1 MPRNP
6 SHRNALKPQNMNYN
20 ERAERVNKRGVMNAT
35 KNIDK
40 LFPEDD
46 TTLVDCYSMMQH
58 GNNISQ
64 KMGRP
69 LSYAS
74 VEEFERQVGEFFM
87 YCHEHK
93 IVPTRPALANWLG
106 VNSGTLL
113 RWSNDETNPFSFSIK
128 KADEVMHQFMLQKT
142 MEGSINTILY
152 FFIAKN
158 WFGMSDK
165 TEIVHRSTSNG
176 IDLDEQ
182 QRIINS
188 TPGIVIDAKIVESE
202 PRSENLGTNIPPED
216 LDAQE
221 AENLALKTSAEDLG
235 DLEAEN
241 LEDLLIGDLKT

>member
-1 MPRNP
+1 
-6 SHRNALKPQNMNYN
+6 
-20 ERAERVNKRGVMNAT
+20 
-35 KNIDK
+35 
-40 LFPEDD
+40 
-46 TTLVDCYSMMQH
+46 
-58 GNNISQ
+58 
-64 KMGRP
+64 
-69 LSYAS
+69 
-74 VEEFERQVGEFFM
+74 M

-202 PRSENLGTNIPPED
+202 PRSENLCTNIPPED

-221 AENLALKTSAEDLG
+221 AENLALKTSAEDL
-235 DLEAEN
+235 ETEN
-241 LEDLLIGDLKT
+241 LEDLLVGDLKT

>member
-158 WFGMSDK
+158 WYGMSDK

-188 TPGIVIDAKIVESE
+188 TPGIVIDAKIVEYE

-235 DLEAEN
+235 DLETEN
-241 LEDLLIGDLKT
+241 LEDLLVGDLKT